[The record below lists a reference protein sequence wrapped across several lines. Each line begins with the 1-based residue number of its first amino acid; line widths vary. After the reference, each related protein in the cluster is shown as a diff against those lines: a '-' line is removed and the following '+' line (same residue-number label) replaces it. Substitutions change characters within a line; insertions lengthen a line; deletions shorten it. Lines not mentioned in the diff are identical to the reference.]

1 MFHNTCYN
9 IQLIHLNIKTIFL
22 LAFLFFSLSSC
33 VGSSVTSFAGNAAI
47 SAKGVEETL
56 NDTIIFTKI
65 KAKLLSLKIK
75 NLTDISVHVSQGR
88 VLLIGITKNSEDR
101 LKIVKNIW
109 EINGVNEIYNEI
121 IINDEYSLKE
131 RSKDLLITTKV
142 NTYFLFKSNIFSNNY
157 SVEVFKGDL
166 YIIGIAVSLEEKS
179 TIENYLLNIKD
190 VNKVINFI
198 FLAKGVKYM
207 RNE

>member
-1 MFHNTCYN
+1 MFHNICYN
-9 IQLIHLNIKTIFL
+9 IQLIKLNIKTIFL
-22 LAFLFFSLSSC
+22 LVFLFISLNSC

-88 VLLIGITKNSEDR
+88 VLLIGITRNSEDR
-101 LKIVKNIW
+101 FKIVKNIW

-121 IINDEYSLKE
+121 IINNEYSLKE
-131 RSKDLLITTKV
+131 RSMDLLINTKV
-142 NTYFLFKSNIFSNNY
+142 NTYLLFKSNIFSNNY
-157 SVEVFKGDL
+157 SIEVFKGDL
-166 YIIGIAVSLEEKS
+166 YIIGIAGSLEEKS
-179 TIENYLLNIKD
+179 TIENYLLNIED

-198 FLAKGVKYM
+198 FLAKQVK
-207 RNE
+207 

>member
-1 MFHNTCYN
+1 MFHNICYN
-9 IQLIHLNIKTIFL
+9 IQLFKLNIKTIFL
-22 LAFLFFSLSSC
+22 LVFLFISLSSC

-101 LKIVKNIW
+101 FKIVKNIW

-121 IINDEYSLKE
+121 IINNRYPLKE
-131 RSKDLLITTKV
+131 RSMDLLITTKV
-142 NTYFLFKSNIFSNNY
+142 NTYLLFKSNIFSNNY

-166 YIIGIAVSLEEKS
+166 YIIGIAGSLEEKS

-190 VNKVINFI
+190 INKVINFI
-198 FLAKGVKYM
+198 FLAKQVK
-207 RNE
+207 

>member
-1 MFHNTCYN
+1 MFHNICYN
-9 IQLIHLNIKTIFL
+9 IQLIKLNIKTIFL
-22 LAFLFFSLSSC
+22 LVFLFISLNSC

-88 VLLIGITKNSEDR
+88 VLLIGITRNSEDR
-101 LKIVKNIW
+101 FKIVKNIW

-121 IINDEYSLKE
+121 IINNEYSLKE
-131 RSKDLLITTKV
+131 RSMDLLINTKV
-142 NTYFLFKSNIFSNNY
+142 NTYLLFKSNIFSNNY

-166 YIIGIAVSLEEKS
+166 YIIGIAGSLEEKS
-179 TIENYLLNIKD
+179 TIENYLLNIED

-198 FLAKGVKYM
+198 FLAKQVK
-207 RNE
+207 

>member
-1 MFHNTCYN
+1 MFHNICYN
-9 IQLIHLNIKTIFL
+9 IQLIKLNIKTIFL
-22 LAFLFFSLSSC
+22 LVFLFILLSSC

-88 VLLIGITKNSEDR
+88 VLLIGITRNSEDR
-101 LKIVKNIW
+101 FKIVKNIW

-121 IINDEYSLKE
+121 IINNRYSLKE
-131 RSKDLLITTKV
+131 RSTDLLVTTKV
-142 NTYFLFKSNIFSNNY
+142 NTYLLFKSNIFSNNY
-157 SVEVFKGDL
+157 SVKVFKGDL
-166 YIIGIAVSLEEKS
+166 YIIGIAGSLEEKS
-179 TIENYLLNIKD
+179 TIENYLLNIED

-198 FLAKGVKYM
+198 FLAKQVK
-207 RNE
+207 

>member
-1 MFHNTCYN
+1 MFHNICYN
-9 IQLIHLNIKTIFL
+9 IQLIKLNIKTIFL
-22 LAFLFFSLSSC
+22 LVFLFISLNSC

-88 VLLIGITKNSEDR
+88 VLLIGITRNSEDR
-101 LKIVKNIW
+101 FKIVKNIW

-121 IINDEYSLKE
+121 IINNEYSLKE
-131 RSKDLLITTKV
+131 RSMDLLINTKV
-142 NTYFLFKSNIFSNNY
+142 NTYLLFKSNIFSNNY
-157 SVEVFKGDL
+157 SIEVFKGDL
-166 YIIGIAVSLEEKS
+166 YIIGIAGSLEEKS

-190 VNKVINFI
+190 INKVINFI
-198 FLAKGVKYM
+198 FLAKQVK
-207 RNE
+207 